1 MKSGVSKT
9 SESSIGV
16 SSISAGTTSSVAGPF
31 LTHAKAPRSEAPPTI
46 RHSTPPRTQSDGLN
60 SFKQE
65 FASMAGI
72 AASVERS
79 YSPVFRPRGLQ
90 HDDPLEV
97 HAERVAEI
105 ALEMDMALDFMGDVG
120 KFLEAKEDIEIL
132 GNCEEM
138 AEQMIHNHID
148 IMDKLNQDFLNENI
162 EADRQLEELMEMQK
176 ALGYEVQQAPQL
188 SIEGQKI
195 VEKEKKKRGVKSKEE
210 EEETKKERE
219 REREK

>member
-1 MKSGVSKT
+1 
-9 SESSIGV
+9 
-16 SSISAGTTSSVAGPF
+16 
-31 LTHAKAPRSEAPPTI
+31 
-46 RHSTPPRTQSDGLN
+46 
-60 SFKQE
+60 
-65 FASMAGI
+65 MAGI

-105 ALEMDMALDFMGDVG
+105 ALEMDMALEFMGDVG

-148 IMDKLNQDFLNENI
+148 IMDKLNQDFLSENI

-195 VEKEKKKRGVKSKEE
+195 VEKEKKKREKIASIYDIVEEREDDDGDDAGEERKDKLSADEE
-210 EEETKKERE
+210 EATAVVPYVPILQRGFDEINHAETEMEMGESLMLMFDHVRQQTDHL
-219 REREK
+219 